1 MFNLVYRNSFSP
13 FSLLDDDFFKMPL
26 PVLGRSLISNTF
38 KVDIKEKEN
47 AYLLNAELAGYDKGD
62 LEVMVQNGTVTIKA
76 EKKEEINEEKSNYIH
91 RETNY
96 GSVTRQ
102 FYLGT
107 NLDEANAEAKYE
119 NGILS
124 IIIPKKT
131 ETVKT
136 IEIKG

>member
-1 MFNLVYRNSFSP
+1 MFNLVHRNLFSP
-13 FSLLDDDFFKMPL
+13 FSLLNDDFFTL
-26 PVLGRSLISNTF
+26 PMTVFSKTITPNTF
-38 KVDIKEKEN
+38 KVDIQEKET
-47 AYLLNAELAGYDKGD
+47 AYQLNAELAGYDKGD
-62 LEVMVQNGTVTIKA
+62 LEVKVQNGTVTIKA
-76 EKKEEINEEKSNYIH
+76 EKKEEINEDKGNYIH
-91 RETNY
+91 RETSY

-131 ETVKT
+131 KTDKT
-136 IEIKG
+136 IEIK